1 LIQTDAFGYAWVVT
15 NSFNGEAAASDSIYS
30 EWHNTT
36 PLVLHTDWGWPV
48 GIWGFTNTNPQGAYA
63 TVAKH
68 LGWPP
73 IIHCEDGLSV
83 GAYIN
88 NSGGEPISAVVT
100 ISCGD
105 TLEYTPNT
113 TPEVV
118 AISADTIVID
128 QISSYDF
135 ELASFH
141 IDSPGFEYMDFSF
154 VITVCAVVYDS
165 LENVLIDTCF
175 QYAPWVACSYDPN
188 DLTANSPGHY
198 EPHFISAGERVKF
211 RVRFQNTGNY
221 HAEDVLIR
229 DVLDPMVWD
238 ISTFEPSLASVGGVV
253 YENVQSTLNP
263 LTGELSFLFNDI
275 NLLDSTVSPDLSQG
289 FVEFYITTHG
299 NLVHGTQLQNT
310 AEIYF
315 DSNPPIITNTT
326 NHTIFD
332 CNTLTGI
339 NGDTQICAGESL
351 ELDATQEYVDSYTWS
366 VADISSGSSN
376 LTADLLPQG
385 EYAVTLQLDNPMCSV
400 MYEATVV
407 VSVAPDNTVNTEGS
421 MLSVESGNQWQ
432 WFFDDEPIDGATT
445 PTLSAEAEGMYS
457 VLITNQANCQA
468 EGAIQF
474 IPNGVHEELDH
485 VVSAWPNPMQSE
497 CRIQLP
503 EAPCALAL
511 YDASGRLVKE
521 EQLNGGL
528 YVLGRDTLEAGMY
541 QLVVT
546 TKHNK
551 LHQKLIVE

>member
-1 LIQTDAFGYAWVVT
+1 M
-15 NSFNGEAAASDSIYS
+15 NG
-30 EWHNTT
+30 
-36 PLVLHTDWGWPV
+36 
-48 GIWGFTNTNPQGAYA
+48 
-63 TVAKH
+63 
-68 LGWPP
+68 
-73 IIHCEDGLSV
+73 
-83 GAYIN
+83 
-88 NSGGEPISAVVT
+88 
-100 ISCGD
+100 
-105 TLEYTPNT
+105 
-113 TPEVV
+113 
-118 AISADTIVID
+118 
-128 QISSYDF
+128 
-135 ELASFH
+135 
-141 IDSPGFEYMDFSF
+141 
-154 VITVCAVVYDS
+154 
-165 LENVLIDTCF
+165 
-175 QYAPWVACSYDPN
+175 
-188 DLTANSPGHY
+188 
-198 EPHFISAGERVKF
+198 
-211 RVRFQNTGNY
+211 
-221 HAEDVLIR
+221 
-229 DVLDPMVWD
+229 
-238 ISTFEPSLASVGGVV
+238 
-253 YENVQSTLNP
+253 
-263 LTGELSFLFNDI
+263 LTGEASFL
-275 NLLDSTVSPDLSQG
+275 LPEVYLPDSTVSNELSQG
-289 FVEFYITTHG
+289 YVSFYIQARS
-299 NLVHGTQLQNT
+299 NLSHGTALYNT

-315 DSNPPIITNTT
+315 DNNPAIVTNTT